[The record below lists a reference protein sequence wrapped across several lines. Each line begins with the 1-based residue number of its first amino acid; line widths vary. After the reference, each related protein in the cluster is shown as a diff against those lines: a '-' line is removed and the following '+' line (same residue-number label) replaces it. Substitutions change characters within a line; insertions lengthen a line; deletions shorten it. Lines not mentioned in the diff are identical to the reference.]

1 MATHSNILAWQIP
14 WTEEPGRVYS
24 TESQQVM
31 HANPIENFSI
41 PAETITT
48 IVTAHHWKCVR
59 LKRDRLIVVTD
70 VWVWPDRTP
79 SAAQLAYRQALRDI
93 TTQADPDDITWPVKP
108 S

>member
-1 MATHSNILAWQIP
+1 MDSKLEDDANWLWEFNG
-14 WTEEPGRVYS
+14 EEWGFDPRKVRS
-24 TESQQVM
+24 
-31 HANPIENFSI
+31 NPIENFSI

-70 VWVWPDRTP
+70 IWALSDRSP

-93 TTQADPDDITWPVKP
+93 TTQSDPDDITWPVKP